1 MCIADFSV
9 KMFKIQ
15 TVLSKGHA
23 RSGERHHVFDFVPY
37 QPLFLDYRIWE
48 SPLLQAAKENNLAA
62 IRKLLTDGTCDIY
75 QRGNWNY
82 LRKMVFCGRQVLS
95 TMTSLLVF

>member
-15 TVLSKGHA
+15 AVSSKGHA
-23 RSGERHHVFDFVPY
+23 SSGERHPVFDFVPH

-75 QRGNWNY
+75 QRGNWDY
-82 LRKMVFCGRQVLS
+82 LRKMVFCARQELPAMS
-95 TMTSLLVF
+95 IL